1 MDFFNHHIVA
11 FLIISV
17 VLMCIFCTLFM
28 MAINYYRIKK
38 LSQFISQA
46 PQIAANMQPGQTI
59 VKTLKTTNDEKV
71 SAFLA
76 PFTADKFTIN
86 VGSRKMGGTRINY
99 NTASQMYSRYDDTRY
114 LTVLTIT
121 KKS

>member
-1 MDFFNHHIVA
+1 
-11 FLIISV
+11 
-17 VLMCIFCTLFM
+17 
-28 MAINYYRIKK
+28 
-38 LSQFISQA
+38 
-46 PQIAANMQPGQTI
+46 MQPGQTI

>member
-1 MDFFNHHIVA
+1 
-11 FLIISV
+11 
-17 VLMCIFCTLFM
+17 
-28 MAINYYRIKK
+28 
-38 LSQFISQA
+38 
-46 PQIAANMQPGQTI
+46 MQPGQTI

-121 KKS
+121 KKNPNRTDC